1 MNAVQKLRQ
10 MAGELRSPK
19 GPMQLISSWELV
31 KGLLSRMPA
40 DPAEVKRVCDAK
52 DIEGYEAVVTKLEAL
67 DAQQRGGKPAPG
79 KPNGTAG
86 NNAPAPAPPVTP
98 EMSHKME
105 AAMKAFR
112 KRLKLTR
119 LGEES
124 KLGGRQLTSGR
135 KSQVDAIL
143 PPHEFADDVWKAL
156 VASGK
161 LLNAGQGFYQL
172 ANDSGGSNAHDE
184 ILT

>member
-10 MAGELRSPK
+10 MVGEIRSPK

-40 DPAEVKRVCDAK
+40 DPAEVKRVCDAR
-52 DIEGYEAVVTKLEAL
+52 DIEGYEAVVAKLEAL

-79 KPNGTAG
+79 KTTGPGGAAAASA
-86 NNAPAPAPPVTP
+86 APAVSP
-98 EMSHKME
+98 EMAHKME

-143 PPHEFADDVWKAL
+143 PPHEFGDEVWKAL

-172 ANDSGGSNAHDE
+172 VGDSGGSGAHHE
-184 ILT
+184 MLT